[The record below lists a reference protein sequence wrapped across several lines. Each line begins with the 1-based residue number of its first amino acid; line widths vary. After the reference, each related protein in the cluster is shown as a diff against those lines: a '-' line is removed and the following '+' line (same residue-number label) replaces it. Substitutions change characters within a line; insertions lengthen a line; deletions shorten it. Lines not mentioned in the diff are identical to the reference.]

1 METHSEL
8 QRKIKALEKLLQE
21 ETFARSAFEHE
32 LYEIKDSLAWRVVTR
47 CRHFRNRLLGED
59 TRRRKSYELMRD
71 ILKGAILLETRKSRV
86 GFRDMPYL
94 ADQLF
99 QALRTEGLDGAARL
113 IKNRIDVGY
122 EYSQWIE
129 RYDTLSSGDRAVIT
143 RDCEA
148 LKYKPL
154 ISVLMPTFNTPEK
167 WLRLAIE
174 SVLAQLYPHWSSV
187 SPTMLRRILT

>member
-1 METHSEL
+1 M
-8 QRKIKALEKLLQE
+8 
-21 ETFARSAFEHE
+21 
-32 LYEIKDSLAWRVVTR
+32 VTR

-94 ADQLF
+94 ADRLF

-122 EYSQWIE
+122 EYPQWIE
-129 RYDTLSSGDRAVIT
+129 RYDTLSSGDRAAIK
-143 RDCEA
+143 RDSEA

-154 ISVLMPTFNTPEK
+154 ISVLMCSIIGEQFAD
-167 WLRLAIE
+167 RLPVGRTRRKMFAMRSE
-174 SVLAQLYPHWSSV
+174 GRL
-187 SPTMLRRILT
+187 SPILIASG

>member
-32 LYEIKDSLAWRVVTR
+32 LYEIKDSLAWRLVTR

-86 GFRDMPYL
+86 GFRDMP
-94 ADQLF
+94 
-99 QALRTEGLDGAARL
+99 
-113 IKNRIDVGY
+113 
-122 EYSQWIE
+122 
-129 RYDTLSSGDRAVIT
+129 
-143 RDCEA
+143 
-148 LKYKPL
+148 PPPPPPPHPP
-154 ISVLMPTFNTPEK
+154 PTHP
-167 WLRLAIE
+167 
-174 SVLAQLYPHWSSV
+174 PH
-187 SPTMLRRILT
+187 PT